1 MRPPRLSPSGQTPN
15 LTSDNDNET
24 AMDPSMDIEQ
34 ARFNMIEQQIRPWN
48 VLDQEVL
55 HALTLIRRED
65 FVPAAY
71 RRMAFAD
78 VEIPLVDGGLADGRA
93 MFEPR
98 VEARILQA
106 LAPRKHETALEIG
119 TGSGFGSALL
129 SLKTREVSTW
139 EIDPTIYAQATDN
152 LSRAGIVNV
161 NLHNADG
168 SKIGGSDRYDLI
180 VLSGSVREV
189 PQALLDRL
197 SVGGRLFAMVGEAPT
212 MNARLHTRR
221 DDKRVE
227 TENLFET
234 LAARLRGFPD
244 REPFRF

>member
-1 MRPPRLSPSGQTPN
+1 
-15 LTSDNDNET
+15 
-24 AMDPSMDIEQ
+24 MDPTQEIER

-48 VLDQEVL
+48 VLDEEVL

-71 RRMAFAD
+71 RKMAFAD
-78 VEIPLVDGGLADGRA
+78 VEIPLVDGGLRDGRA

-106 LAPRKHETALEIG
+106 LAPRKHESVLEIG
-119 TGSGFGSALL
+119 TGSGFGTALL
-129 SLKTREVSTW
+129 SLKAREVTTW
-139 EIDPTIYAQATDN
+139 EIDANIFAMASDN
-152 LSRAGIVNV
+152 LHRAGIVNV
-161 NLHNADG
+161 TLHDGDG
-168 SKIGGSDRYDLI
+168 SQATGSDHYDII

-189 PQALLDRL
+189 PEALLDRL
-197 SVGGRLFAMVGEAPT
+197 NVGGRLFAIVGEEPS
-212 MNARLHTRR
+212 MDARLHTRQDAR
-221 DDKRVE
+221 RVE

-234 LAARLRGFPD
+234 NSPRLRGFPD

>member
-1 MRPPRLSPSGQTPN
+1 
-15 LTSDNDNET
+15 
-24 AMDPSMDIEQ
+24 MDPTLEIER

-48 VLDQEVL
+48 VLDQDVL

-65 FVPAAY
+65 FVPPEY

-78 VEIPLVDGGLADGRA
+78 VEIPLAEGGLADGRA

-106 LAPRKHETALEIG
+106 VAPRKYETALEIG
-119 TGSGFGSALL
+119 TGSGFGTALL
-129 SLKTREVSTW
+129 SLKAREVTTYERDAAIFAFAS
-139 EIDPTIYAQATDN
+139 EN
-152 LSRAGIVNV
+152 LHRAGIVNV
-161 NLHNADG
+161 ALHDADG
-168 SKIGGSDRYDLI
+168 SQVGGTEPFDII

-189 PQALLDRL
+189 PKALLDRL
-197 SVGGRLFAMVGEAPT
+197 TVGGRLFAFVGDEPT
-212 MNARLHTRR
+212 MQARLHTRGEQGR
-221 DDKRVE
+221 IE

-234 LAARLRGFPD
+234 MTPRLHGFPD

>member
-1 MRPPRLSPSGQTPN
+1 
-15 LTSDNDNET
+15 
-24 AMDPSMDIEQ
+24 MDPTLDIER

-65 FVPAAY
+65 FVPPSF
-71 RRMAFAD
+71 RKMAFAD
-78 VEIPLVDGGLADGRA
+78 VEIPLAEGGLADGRA

-119 TGSGFGSALL
+119 TGSGFGTALL
-129 SLKTREVSTW
+129 SLKAREITTY
-139 EIDPTIYAQATDN
+139 ERDAAIFALAADN
-152 LSRAGIVNV
+152 LNRAGIVNV
-161 NLHNADG
+161 ALHGADG
-168 SKIGGSDRYDLI
+168 SQLGGSERYDII

-189 PQALLDRL
+189 PTALLDRL
-197 SVGGRLFAMVGEAPT
+197 TVGGRLFAIVGEAPS
-212 MNARLHTRR
+212 MDARLHTRR
-221 DDKRVE
+221 DEQRIDI
-227 TENLFET
+227 ENLFET
-234 LAARLRGFPD
+234 MAPRLHGFPD

>member
-1 MRPPRLSPSGQTPN
+1 MDQTQ
-15 LTSDNDNET
+15 E
-24 AMDPSMDIEQ
+24 IER

-48 VLDQEVL
+48 VLDEEVL

-65 FVPAAY
+65 FVPPAY
-71 RRMAFAD
+71 RKMAFAD
-78 VEIPLVDGGLADGRA
+78 VEIPLVEGGLRDGRA

-119 TGSGFGSALL
+119 TGSGFGTALL
-129 SLKTREVSTW
+129 SLKAREVASY
-139 EIDPTIYAQATDN
+139 EIDPVIFAMASDN
-152 LSRAGIVNV
+152 LHRAGIINV
-161 NLHNADG
+161 TVHQEDG
-168 SKIGGSDRYDLI
+168 SRIGGSERYDII

-189 PQALLDRL
+189 PEALLDRL
-197 SVGGRLFAMVGEAPT
+197 NIGGRLFAIVGDEPS
-212 MNARLHTRR
+212 MDARLHTRR
-221 DDKRVE
+221 DDKRIE

-234 LAARLRGFPD
+234 DTPRLRGFPD

>member
-1 MRPPRLSPSGQTPN
+1 
-15 LTSDNDNET
+15 
-24 AMDPSMDIEQ
+24 MDPTLDIEL

-65 FVPAAY
+65 FVPPQY
-71 RRMAFAD
+71 RKLAFVD
-78 VEIPLVDGGLADGRA
+78 VEIPLVEGGLEDGRA

-106 LAPRKHETALEIG
+106 VAPRKHETALEIG
-119 TGSGFGSALL
+119 TGSGFGTALL
-129 SLKTREVSTW
+129 SLKAREITTY
-139 EIDPTIYAQATDN
+139 EIDPAIFAMASEN
-152 LSRAGIVNV
+152 LHRAGIVNV
-161 NLHNADG
+161 ALHNADG
-168 SKIGGSDRYDLI
+168 SQIDGTGQFDMI

-189 PQALLDRL
+189 PTALLDRL
-197 SVGGRLFAMVGEAPT
+197 AVGGRLFAFVGDEPT
-212 MNARLHTRR
+212 MQARLHTRHDAQR
-221 DDKRVE
+221 IE

-234 LAARLRGFPD
+234 VTPRLRGFPD

>member
-1 MRPPRLSPSGQTPN
+1 
-15 LTSDNDNET
+15 
-24 AMDPSMDIEQ
+24 MDPTQEIER

-48 VLDQEVL
+48 VLDEEVL

-65 FVPAAY
+65 FVPPAY

-78 VEIPLVDGGLADGRA
+78 VEIPLVDGGLRDGRA

-119 TGSGFGSALL
+119 TGSGFGTALL
-129 SLKTREVSTW
+129 SLKAREVTTY
-139 EIDPTIYAQATDN
+139 EIDPVIFAMASEN
-152 LSRAGIVNV
+152 LHRAGIVNV
-161 NLHNADG
+161 NLRDRDGADP
-168 SKIGGSDRYDLI
+168 GGSERYDLI

-189 PQALLDRL
+189 PQACLDRL
-197 SVGGRLFAMVGEAPT
+197 NVGGRLFAIVGDAPS

-221 DDKRVE
+221 DDRRFE

-234 LAARLRGFPD
+234 VTPRLRGFPD
-244 REPFRF
+244 REPFHF